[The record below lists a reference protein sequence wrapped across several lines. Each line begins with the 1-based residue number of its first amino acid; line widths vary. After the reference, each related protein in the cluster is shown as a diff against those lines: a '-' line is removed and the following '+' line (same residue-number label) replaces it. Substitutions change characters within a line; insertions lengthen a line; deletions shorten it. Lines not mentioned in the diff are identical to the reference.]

1 MEQAKHPVHVIDGWD
16 MNIKIT
22 TNDDFRMA
30 ELYVNALPK
39 SGGITAL
46 HPFADDMFR

>member
-1 MEQAKHPVHVIDGWD
+1 

-30 ELYVNALPK
+30 ELYLNALPK
-39 SGGITAL
+39 SGGVAAL